1 VNWEAVG
8 AIAEFLGALGVIAS
22 LIYVGMQIRESS
34 RVVQASTSQAVAD
47 SAQARL
53 LAVAQSL
60 SLASALAKLVDTPTA
75 ASSAEQIQVKFL
87 RTASF
92 KGFENQFF
100 QYRQGLLG
108 ADTWSGYEF
117 FLLAN
122 LRAPDVQQW
131 WSRSKD
137 GFAAA
142 CRSHVEGL
150 LAKLAAQQGAATNE
164 PQRLPIGRW

>member
-1 VNWEAVG
+1 MNWDAVG
-8 AIAEFLGALGVIAS
+8 AVAELLGALGVIAS
-22 LIYVGMQIRESS
+22 LLYVGLQIRENS

-60 SLASALAKLVDTPTA
+60 SLASTLAKL
-75 ASSAEQIQVKFL
+75 AEAPAELSPAELLQANYL

-100 QYRQGLLG
+100 QFRRGLLTE
-108 ADTWSGYEF
+108 DTWRGYQF

-122 LRAPDVQQW
+122 LRAPDVRQW
-131 WSRSKD
+131 WGQARA
-137 GFAAA
+137 GFDPAF
-142 CRSHVEGL
+142 RDHVEAL
-150 LAKLAAQQGAATNE
+150 LAQPTA
-164 PQRLPIGRW
+164 

>member
-1 VNWEAVG
+1 MNWEAFG
-8 AIAEFLGALGVIAS
+8 AIAEFLAALGVIAS
-22 LIYVGMQIRESS
+22 LIYVGMQIRENS

-60 SLASALAKLVDTPTA
+60 SLASTLARLVEDPKA
-75 ASSAEQIQVKFL
+75 VSSAEQIQVDFL

-100 QYRQGLLG
+100 QYSQGLLR
-108 ADTWSGYEF
+108 ADMWDGYQF

-131 WSRSKD
+131 WGRSKD
-137 GFAAA
+137 GFTAAF
-142 CRSHVEGL
+142 REHVEGQ
-150 LAKLAAQQGAATNE
+150 LAKLAAQQGGKSSPETTRGTGA
-164 PQRLPIGRW
+164 

>member
-1 VNWEAVG
+1 MNWDAVG

-22 LIYVGMQIRESS
+22 LIYVGMQIRENS

-60 SLASALAKLVDTPTA
+60 SLASTLAKLDTPSA
-75 ASSAEQIQVKFL
+75 VSSAEQVQVNYL

-100 QYRQGLLG
+100 QYRQGLLRG
-108 ADTWSGYEF
+108 DTWNGYEF

-137 GFAAA
+137 GFDPAF
-142 CRSHVEGL
+142 RGHVEGL
-150 LAKLAAQQGAATNE
+150 LVKLAAQQGAAAAE
-164 PQRLPIGRW
+164 PQHPSIDP